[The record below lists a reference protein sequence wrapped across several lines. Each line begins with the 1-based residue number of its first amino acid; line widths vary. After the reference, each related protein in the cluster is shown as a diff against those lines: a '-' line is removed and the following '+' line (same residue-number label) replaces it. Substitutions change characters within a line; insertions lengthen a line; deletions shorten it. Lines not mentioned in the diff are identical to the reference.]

1 MIGDIDEQCNSS
13 KRKSEILLNDKEN
26 RNNTILDAPTLDY
39 VKKAKTSSKVLSFYA
54 RHDRFARLELLST
67 HTLYDLVATLCKHT
81 PIGYEGADGPDDH
94 MWYITFLGK
103 EYESGEI
110 TCRSDFRASQTRL
123 ECLELTDNC
132 ELLLTY
138 DYGTTSRYVITFTGS
153 SDMEESEDET
163 IFPRYKQK
171 SDIPASYVKFM
182 PENNDALNLDTMYP
196 TLQKWIFNH
205 QNGRLYLFQP
215 GKKHIF
221 GSMEKDRMGCRSM
234 MHLPVKPGNLDT
246 WLQCFE
252 AGSKIKPKTSHDYL
266 CYSWQSVV
274 LLPRSQVTEKPQNKY
289 QTQEVGFIDAIEVS
303 DVYNDIVTK
312 AFPKIA
318 ALAGLKKDKVVP
330 KNGYLSPDETKYVN

>member
-1 MIGDIDEQCNSS
+1 
-13 KRKSEILLNDKEN
+13 
-26 RNNTILDAPTLDY
+26 
-39 VKKAKTSSKVLSFYA
+39 
-54 RHDRFARLELLST
+54 
-67 HTLYDLVATLCKHT
+67 
-81 PIGYEGADGPDDH
+81 
-94 MWYITFLGK
+94 
-103 EYESGEI
+103 
-110 TCRSDFRASQTRL
+110 
-123 ECLELTDNC
+123 
-132 ELLLTY
+132 
-138 DYGTTSRYVITFTGS
+138 
-153 SDMEESEDET
+153 MEEMEDET

-196 TLQKWIFNH
+196 TLQKWIFNPRTVRSVTNDDDTDIND
-205 QNGRLYLFQP
+205 NGDDGGDGDNDGDGGDDSDDDRFYHSTSSVVHLFQP

-252 AGSKIKPKTSHDYL
+252 AGSKIKPKTSRLHDHDYL

-274 LLPRSQVTEKPQNKY
+274 LLPRSQVTEKLRNKHR
-289 QTQEVGFIDAIEVS
+289 TEESGFVDAIEVS

-330 KNGYLSPDETKYVN
+330 KGWISFTRRDKICKLVICTGSSLSNKSTASDGTAFEGVGQYEPVDQPLFQISGGIVNQITGLHDLFCTVEGLLRTL